1 MVNAV
6 KKFRTIIAVSMATF
20 LSLFVVSLVPA
31 TATYAALNGN
41 NPIQGGVCNGVISS
55 GTSTCE
61 SNNNTGINSVVKSAI
76 NILSFIIGA
85 VSVVMIII
93 GGFRYIVSGGDSGQ
107 IGNAK
112 NTIIYAVV
120 GLIIVIFAQIIV
132 HFVIGNVSAAASA
145 NS

>member
-1 MVNAV
+1 MKLKMIVA
-6 KKFRTIIAVSMATF
+6 ASMFTL
-20 LSLFVVSLVPA
+20 LSLLSVSLTPA
-31 TATYAALNGN
+31 LAAHAASTVTSEVCTGIQSTQATGDNK
-41 NPIQGGVCNGVISS
+41 CSD
-55 GTSTCE
+55 TK
-61 SNNNTGINSVVKSAI
+61 NTGVNSVVKSAI

-107 IGNAK
+107 IGSAK

-132 HFVIGNVSAAASA
+132 HFVIGNVSAAANA